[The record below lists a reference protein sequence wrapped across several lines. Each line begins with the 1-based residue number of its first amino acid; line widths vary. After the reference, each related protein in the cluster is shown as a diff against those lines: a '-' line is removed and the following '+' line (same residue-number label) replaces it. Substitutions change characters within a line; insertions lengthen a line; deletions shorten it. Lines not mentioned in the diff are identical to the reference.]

1 MTGEPFSM
9 AAAADRSSETSER
22 SDERPPRQGLLSPSS
37 PSSQWPTLGHAA
49 FHGIA
54 GRVVRTLEP
63 HTEADPSGLLLTFLA
78 AAGNII
84 GPGPHAIADAASHP
98 ARLNV
103 VLVGQTSRARKGS
116 AWAQIRRLLN
126 QVDPTWT
133 TECILPG
140 LASGEALIAEVRDA
154 AGDDLGAS
162 DKRRL
167 VLEPE
172 FARLLAVASR
182 EGAILSAVIREA
194 WDGNQLKNR
203 TKRDPLVATGA
214 HISVVGHVTREE
226 LLRRLADTEAANGFA
241 NRFLFALVR
250 RSQHLP
256 EGGNLDQA
264 ALDDLAL
271 QVQTTIQGAR
281 RVRVLQRDPGAR
293 ERWAMAYKQFGDGG
307 DGLAGAVTARPE
319 AQTLRLSVAYA
330 ALDGSAT
337 IQTAHL
343 RLPWPCG
350 PTARPAPTP
359 SSAMPWATRSP
370 TGSWSSSARPA
381 PKGWTAPHSP
391 ACSVATSAPSGSTR
405 PGRSWSAVAWLSASK
420 RRLAAGLGS
429 CPGRCL
435 GSDDRHHKGG
445 QREYLGQR
453 DLRLRGVW
461 QPLYNLG
468 LWPAQPG
475 ARPGH
480 ERQGRST
487 PVHHG
492 HPLQR

>member
-1 MTGEPFSM
+1 MRGEPFSK
-9 AAAADRSSETSER
+9 ANEVDRSSERSATSEER
-22 SDERPPRQGLLSPSS
+22 SPGQDLLSPSS
-37 PSSQWPTLGHAA
+37 LSSPWPTLDPTAL
-49 FHGIA
+49 HGIT
-54 GRVVRTLEP
+54 GKVVETLGP
-63 HTEADPSGLLLTFLA
+63 HTEADPAALLLTFLA
-78 AAGNII
+78 AAGNIL
-84 GPGPHAIADAASHP
+84 GAGPHAIADAAAHP

-103 VLVGQTSRARKGS
+103 VLVGQTSRARKGT
-116 AWAQIRRLLN
+116 AWAQIRNLLAL
-126 QVDPTWT
+126 VDPSWT
-133 TECILPG
+133 TGCVLPG
-140 LASGEALIAEVRDA
+140 IASGEALIAEVRD
-154 AGDDLGAS
+154 GTSDEDLGVA

-182 EGAILSAVIREA
+182 EGAIFSAVIREA

-214 HISVVGHVTREE
+214 HISVVGHVTRQE

-293 ERWAMAYKQFGDGG
+293 ERWAMAYKEFGDGG

-319 AQTLRLSVAYA
+319 AQALRLSVAYA

-343 RLPWPCG
+343 EAALAVWNYCEASAYAIFGDALGDPIADRLLVELRKAG
-350 PTARPAPTP
+350 KEGLDGTAQ
-359 SSAMPWATRSP
+359 
-370 TGSWSSSARPA
+370 
-381 PKGWTAPHSP
+381 
-391 ACSVATSAPSGSTR
+391 SGLF
-405 PGRSWSAVAWLSASK
+405 GRHVSAVRLNQARQELE
-420 RRLAAGLGS
+420 RRGLVVSEQEETG
-429 CPGRCL
+429 GRPRL
-435 GSDDRHHKGG
+435 VSRAV
-445 QREYLGQR
+445 LGQR
-453 DLRLRGVW
+453 
-461 QPLYNLG
+461 
-468 LWPAQPG
+468 
-475 ARPGH
+475 
-480 ERQGRST
+480 
-487 PVHHG
+487 
-492 HPLQR
+492 